1 MTDHEE
7 TVIVVGAGPSGIAT
21 SACLNNLSIPNT
33 VLEREDCFA
42 SLWKKK
48 SYDRLHLH
56 LAKKFCELP
65 HMPFPPSSP
74 TYISRKQFINYID
87 EYVSHFRVRPLYN
100 RLVESATFDRARE
113 GGASKLTTQIEA
125 AKRFLVVASG
135 ETSDAYVPDVEGLET
150 FFGEVIH
157 STEYKSGEKY
167 KNKRALVVGSGN
179 SGMEIA
185 LDLSNFDSAASIV
198 VRSPVHVVSREMA
211 SLGLVLLKHLPLK
224 IVDGL
229 LVILSKLVYGRD
241 LSKYGINRPKE
252 GPFFMKLKY
261 GKYPVIDVGTI
272 NKIKSS
278 KIQVVPSI
286 TRIRGKEVE
295 FSNGKSDSFDVLIF
309 ATGFKRSTNKWLKAN
324 NGVDISDNRPD
335 NEINVVDDRQTTE
348 YKQKQTSTSGRE
360 HHGAVIDS
368 KDNVKNKSGLCE
380 GVSECNDRLFYFQG
394 HILIPMEKNMELLK
408 IIIVMLVILEIL
420 LLVMMI
426 PLTGPN
432 SIVGRAV
439 VVHADPDDLGK
450 GNSYFLI

>member
-1 MTDHEE
+1 M
-7 TVIVVGAGPSGIAT
+7 PQQS
-21 SACLNNLSIPNT
+21 LNPNI

-65 HMPFPPSSP
+65 HMSFPPSSP
-74 TYISRKQFINYID
+74 TYISRKQFIQYID
-87 EYVSHFRVRPLYN
+87 DYVSHFRVSPLYN
-100 RLVESATFDRARE
+100 RLVESASFDRAQERWCV
-113 GGASKLTTQIEA
+113 IVRD
-125 AKRFLVVASG
+125 AKRGCEEVYYGRFLVVASG
-135 ETSDAYVPDVEGLET
+135 ETSDAFVPDVEGLET
-150 FFGEVIH
+150 FGGEVIH

-167 KNKRALVVGSGN
+167 ENMKVLVVGSGN

-211 SLGLVLLKHLPLK
+211 SLGLVLVKHVPLK

-229 LVILSKLVYGRD
+229 LVILSKLVYGD
-241 LSKYGINRPKE
+241 LSKYGVNRPKE
-252 GPFFMKLKY
+252 GPFFMKVKY

-309 ATGFKRSTNKWLKAN
+309 ATGFKRSTNKWLKDDDYLLDEDGIAKQSFPN
-324 NGVDISDNRPD
+324 HWKGINGLYCAGLSR
-335 NEINVVDDRQTTE
+335 
-348 YKQKQTSTSGRE
+348 KGL
-360 HHGAVIDS
+360 HGAAMDAI
-368 KDNVKNKSGLCE
+368 NIA
-380 GVSECNDRLFYFQG
+380 NDIKQ
-394 HILIPMEKNMELLK
+394 LL
-408 IIIVMLVILEIL
+408 
-420 LLVMMI
+420 
-426 PLTGPN
+426 
-432 SIVGRAV
+432 
-439 VVHADPDDLGK
+439 
-450 GNSYFLI
+450 